1 MLSILLEKNK
11 CVCKCP
17 GPGFQFQKEIMC
29 VLSVELKVFKGS
41 TEQPDGSWMQGLHVV
56 ALCQWQ
62 SLDIGT
68 KIKSS

>member
-1 MLSILLEKNK
+1 
-11 CVCKCP
+11 
-17 GPGFQFQKEIMC
+17 MC